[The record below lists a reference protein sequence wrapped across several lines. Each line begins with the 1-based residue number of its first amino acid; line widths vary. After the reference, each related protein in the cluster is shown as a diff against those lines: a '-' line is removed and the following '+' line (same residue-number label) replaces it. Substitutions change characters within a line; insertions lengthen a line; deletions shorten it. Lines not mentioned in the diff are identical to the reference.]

1 MTVVSA
7 ADGRQ
12 LAAPARAIVPGLVL
26 ATILALVAGA
36 VSGWLPP
43 AIAPVTISI
52 LLGILVG
59 QLPAARD
66 PRLAPGLA
74 FAAQRV
80 LRLGIVLL
88 GARLSFE
95 QIARIGIPSTIVV
108 VVTMAAA
115 LALVLVLARLAG
127 VERHLGVLLAVGA
140 AVCGNSA
147 VVATAPVIGARS
159 RDVAYAVA
167 TVTLFGTAAVFVYP
181 IVGHA
186 LGLTDG
192 SFGLWAGVA
201 VNDTSQVVAASAAY
215 SPAALDIATVVK
227 LIRNALMAPLLVGIA
242 WTWVR
247 QGGSA
252 GDTSAGLRK
261 AVPIF
266 VLGFVAMTVLR
277 SVGIIGPELAAIL
290 GSASGWCILIGL
302 AAVGLSIHVADLRD
316 VGPKAFAVGLGA
328 AIVIGLGTLV
338 AIVGLGLGGGIAT

>member
-26 ATILALVAGA
+26 ASSLALIAGA

-52 LLGILVG
+52 LLGIVVG

-115 LALVLVLARLAG
+115 LTLVLSSPELPASSATSASCWPSAR
-127 VERHLGVLLAVGA
+127 R
-140 AVCGNSA
+140 
-147 VVATAPVIGARS
+147 
-159 RDVAYAVA
+159 
-167 TVTLFGTAAVFVYP
+167 
-181 IVGHA
+181 
-186 LGLTDG
+186 
-192 SFGLWAGVA
+192 
-201 VNDTSQVVAASAAY
+201 SAA
-215 SPAALDIATVVK
+215 T
-227 LIRNALMAPLLVGIA
+227 R
-242 WTWVR
+242 
-247 QGGSA
+247 
-252 GDTSAGLRK
+252 
-261 AVPIF
+261 
-266 VLGFVAMTVLR
+266 R
-277 SVGIIGPELAAIL
+277 SWPP
-290 GSASGWCILIGL
+290 
-302 AAVGLSIHVADLRD
+302 H
-316 VGPKAFAVGLGA
+316 P
-328 AIVIGLGTLV
+328 
-338 AIVGLGLGGGIAT
+338 